1 MDVLKK
7 ELERKRKTFEQ
18 DFGGRKFVRRSE
30 IEQRALQRKREEE
43 KREVQEKT
51 TRKGVGG
58 IGDDALVNP
67 DTSSSLLAS
76 SKASSKA
83 RENANDEEKIDDM
96 MLPKA
101 EVIRRLR
108 YLKHPITLFGEDD
121 DARQKRLK
129 ALLKA
134 GITDP
139 DSELMEGQ
147 RNDFLVDMAE
157 LRKREKHGRLEP
169 RKEKNK
175 EKDGGGGGVEDGDKD
190 GGGGGDQNING
201 DGGLSSG
208 VDNDKDMK
216 VYGTCGC
223 FLLVVPLKGNA
234 RYLLL

>member
-1 MDVLKK
+1 MDVLRK

-51 TRKGVGG
+51 TRKGVAG

-67 DTSSSLLAS
+67 DVSSSLLAS

-83 RENANDEEKIDDM
+83 RENVNDEEKIDEM
-96 MLPKA
+96 MLPKT

-108 YLKHPITLFGEDD
+108 YLKQPITLFGEDD

-175 EKDGGGGGVEDGDKD
+175 EKDGGGVEDGDKD

-216 VYGTCGC
+216 VYGTCGY
-223 FLLVVPLKGNA
+223 FLLVAHLDFCD
-234 RYLLL
+234 